1 MSTDDD
7 DALTRQLAG
16 ISRRLQARRD
26 QARHLFETA
35 PELSDLREIKA
46 RFNGSVVYVRSETEG
61 WSWGHQLPAGVVPAE
76 AFIVRKRRR

>member
-1 MSTDDD
+1 MTDDLD
-7 DALTRQLAG
+7 EKLARLG
-16 ISRRLQARRD
+16 RRIEARRD
-26 QARHLFETA
+26 QARQLFETH

-46 RFNGSVVYVRSETEG
+46 RFDGRVVYVRSETEG